1 MQEKQPKQQQ
11 QEQQQQ
17 QNQHQTTTTKPTTLR
32 PKKRTQQKLRFN
44 YEARN
49 SATRS
54 QRVQQPKSSTM
65 AEKLKAQL
73 WLHSR
78 PKKGNFTKERKG
90 EGKKKTNYSPA
101 NILQLLLQQLQH
113 VTRLFFFHFFL
124 LATIITNKTH
134 EGENDD
140 HIISNP
146 QLKNLTLTQTTLLH
160 LGETKNKPN
169 QTKPNKKQ
177 NPNQTK
183 PKPKPTTKPKT
194 KSNQNQTQTKY
205 KTINQIKPKP
215 NPNHIQNQKPN
226 QT

>member
-1 MQEKQPKQQQ
+1 
-11 QEQQQQ
+11 
-17 QNQHQTTTTKPTTLR
+17 
-32 PKKRTQQKLRFN
+32 
-44 YEARN
+44 
-49 SATRS
+49 
-54 QRVQQPKSSTM
+54 M

-90 EGKKKTNYSPA
+90 ERKKKTNYSPA
-101 NILQLLLQQLQH
+101 NILQLLLQLQH

-140 HIISNP
+140 HVISNP

-169 QTKPNKKQ
+169 QNTKQ
-177 NPNQTK
+177 NPNQT
-183 PKPKPTTKPKT
+183 
-194 KSNQNQTQTKY
+194 QTK
-205 KTINQIKPKP
+205 IQIKPKP
-215 NPNHIQNQKPN
+215 NPNQNTTPNPN
-226 QT
+226 QNTKPKTKSNLVLYKN

>member
-1 MQEKQPKQQQ
+1 
-11 QEQQQQ
+11 
-17 QNQHQTTTTKPTTLR
+17 
-32 PKKRTQQKLRFN
+32 
-44 YEARN
+44 
-49 SATRS
+49 
-54 QRVQQPKSSTM
+54 M

-90 EGKKKTNYSPA
+90 EGKKKQTT
-101 NILQLLLQQLQH
+101 LQQTSYNSYYNFNMSH
-113 VTRLFFFHFFL
+113 AFSSSTSSFL
-124 LATIITNKTH
+124 LPSSQTKTH

-169 QTKPNKKQ
+169 QNTKQ

-183 PKPKPTTKPKT
+183 TKPKPKPKSKSNQNQNTKPKT
-194 KSNQNQTQTKY
+194 KSNLVLY
-205 KTINQIKPKP
+205 KN
-215 NPNHIQNQKPN
+215 
-226 QT
+226 